1 MWQRP
6 EDMRN
11 RRPVYYVA
19 TKNGAP
25 APSPDRVS
33 WARGACA
40 GCEACARRIGHGG
53 GVLFCSCFC
62 AAETVDP
69 SLWRA
74 ACGVPPLGL
83 APHRTGTHTGGGPA
97 AGRAVLS
104 ASRVPSVQPVKAAC
118 TRQRPPAP
126 RRHVRPGRPDG
137 GRARVDRAGVR
148 GRGRAVLRAPDVAG
162 ARAVRRGHAPARQV
176 LGRLPLRLR
185 AAGAHP
191 TLAHRRL
198 GSGSAGN
205 PQGAR
210 RHARPPGRAG
220 RCLQRG
226 FAGWAR
232 ARPARRQHTARAP

>member
-1 MWQRP
+1 MPAAPASEGEWQTGVRRHGVNRVTRLAPRRSAPAAHTGQWCRHGAQAEPSPMHAQVGNYTLERAMWQRP

-137 GRARVDRAGVR
+137 GRARVDRAGV
-148 GRGRAVLRAPDVAG
+148 
-162 ARAVRRGHAPARQV
+162 
-176 LGRLPLRLR
+176 
-185 AAGAHP
+185 
-191 TLAHRRL
+191 
-198 GSGSAGN
+198 
-205 PQGAR
+205 
-210 RHARPPGRAG
+210 
-220 RCLQRG
+220 
-226 FAGWAR
+226 
-232 ARPARRQHTARAP
+232 